1 MYVSQKK
8 TADESKENAIVNKEN
23 ASETKSNVKKYQTLD
38 IQQKGMLNVVTG
50 NIDINSNITKSPLL
64 SGNKGVSPLCLSSFH
79 TSNNT
84 HNLMNKLAVPDLSE
98 DGKEV

>member
-1 MYVSQKK
+1 M
-8 TADESKENAIVNKEN
+8 
-23 ASETKSNVKKYQTLD
+23 
-38 IQQKGMLNVVTG
+38 TG
-50 NIDINSNITKSPLL
+50 NIDMNSNITKSPLL
-64 SGNKGVSPLCLSSFH
+64 SGNKAVSPLCLSSFH

>member
-1 MYVSQKK
+1 M
-8 TADESKENAIVNKEN
+8 N
-23 ASETKSNVKKYQTLD
+23 
-38 IQQKGMLNVVTG
+38 TG
-50 NIDINSNITKSPLL
+50 NIDINSNIGKSPLL
-64 SGNKGVSPLCLSSFH
+64 SGNKAVSPLCLSSFN